1 MWPAVPSCALVADV
15 ESASFLSTTRSPR
28 GPLGMPCRSPAPP
41 FFVAARRCHAVWL
54 RVRRWHADID
64 RIASYIL
71 PARPMSRHRFQRA
84 SEVSAPLVELTPRTA
99 EPAVLCCNE
108 HEKQLAD
115 CCIAAD
121 FLCMLFTYVDLHNLL
136 LGAVRY
142 LFRFFS
148 LDLLSNAR
156 QADGGG
162 VGGLIDANAQRFC
175 SPHRVRQPTYL
186 EKTPTTR
193 SQRLRVQPEKKVF
206 PEGLLCALTT
216 ASFACSPGGQ
226 SKFQSRNPQ
235 SVCITTS
242 SLVVF

>member
-1 MWPAVPSCALVADV
+1 MCYPPHRVRVSRVRCARVPAIPSCVLVVADVACCALLCPRRRCSLLYPLVSSSPMWPAVPSCALVADV

-121 FLCMLFTYVDLHNLL
+121 FLCMLFTYVDLHNLPL
-136 LGAVRY
+136 
-142 LFRFFS
+142 
-148 LDLLSNAR
+148 
-156 QADGGG
+156 GGG
-162 VGGLIDANAQRFC
+162 
-175 SPHRVRQPTYL
+175 
-186 EKTPTTR
+186 
-193 SQRLRVQPEKKVF
+193 
-206 PEGLLCALTT
+206 
-216 ASFACSPGGQ
+216 
-226 SKFQSRNPQ
+226 
-235 SVCITTS
+235 
-242 SLVVF
+242 SLFVSLFLS